1 MKHIWLPLV
10 LAPAL
15 LFAEEKAKCPIDS
28 MALRSPRE
36 AQVAVIHQLS
46 MASESLA
53 PSKRRAVAPPKSG
66 VTLPAVNFIDS
77 DLFAAM
83 NKDGIVPTTLA
94 GDEEFLRR
102 VSLDLTGQ
110 IPDATAVTAFVN
122 DTTPDK
128 RSKKVDE
135 LLASDAFN
143 DRWTM
148 WFGDLVQNV
157 QASASVRE
165 FPEGRN
171 AYYTFIHDSIKA
183 NKPYDQLVRDTLTG
197 TGDSFSNGPS
207 DYWVRQIQN
216 NGPIQDTYDN
226 LSAHSGEKFLGMQ
239 FLCLSCHNGLGHLD
253 LINNYLHSKTR
264 YDFWG
269 NAAFFARA
277 RAKRMT
283 GTDPN
288 APNAFSFDLSDNTT
302 GSYQLNTDSGNK
314 TPRTPVN
321 GQSTVNPAFMLTTE
335 APRQGEAYRTAYA
348 RILTANPQFARA
360 AVNYLWKEMF
370 GLGIVDPTNTF
381 DLNRLDPNNLP
392 SGWTLQPTNAQL
404 LNDLTSEFVKDGYN
418 LRAILKTMALSSS
431 YQLATAYTPGT
442 WNESWTTY
450 FPRHLAHRLMAEE
463 TLDAITKATS
473 VPVTFTVSGGLG
485 TVTSA
490 MKLPD
495 TLEGARNA
503 YGRFLDE
510 FGRGNRDD
518 VARTNDTSVAQ
529 ALSLMNDQTVVVNR
543 VHKNTAN
550 STVNKLIAQTTD
562 PGTIV
567 TQLYLA
573 TLSRRPTTSEMQK
586 GVAYLQSGT
595 LSQKTE
601 DLQWVLINSLEFQF
615 D

>member
-1 MKHIWLPLV
+1 MKYIWLPLA

-15 LFAEEKAKCPIDS
+15 LFAEEKAKCPIES

-36 AQVAVIHQLS
+36 AQVAVIHELS
-46 MASESLA
+46 MASEAVAS
-53 PSKRRAVAPPKSG
+53 SKRRAVAPPATGAIK
-66 VTLPAVNFIDS
+66 LPAVNFIDS

-94 GDEEFLRR
+94 GDEEFYRR

-110 IPDATAVTAFVN
+110 IPDAAAVTAFVN
-122 DTTPDK
+122 DGAPDK
-128 RSKKVDE
+128 RSKKIDE

-157 QASASVRE
+157 QASSSVRE
-165 FPEGRN
+165 FPQGRN
-171 AYYTFIHDSIKA
+171 AYYTYIHDSIKTG
-183 NKPYDQLVRDTLTG
+183 KPYDQMVRDVLTG
-197 TGDSFSNGPS
+197 TGDSFNNGAG

-269 NAAFFARA
+269 NAAFFSRTRA
-277 RAKRMT
+277 QRTVPDASM
-283 GTDPN
+283 PN
-288 APNAFSFDLSDNTT
+288 VFSFNITDNAT
-302 GSYQLNTDSGNK
+302 GSYQLNTTSGNK
-314 TPRTPVN
+314 TPRAPYN
-321 GQSTVNPAFMLTTE
+321 GQSTVNPAFMLTGE
-335 APRQGEAYRTAYA
+335 GPRQGEAYRTAYA
-348 RILTANPQFARA
+348 RVLTANPQFARA

-392 SGWTLQPTNAQL
+392 SSWTLQPTNAQL
-404 LNDLTSEFVKDGYN
+404 LNDLTNEFTKDGYS
-418 LRAILKTMALSSS
+418 LRMILRTMAVSSS

-442 WNESWTTY
+442 WNEAWTTY

-463 TLDAITKATS
+463 MLDAITKATS
-473 VPVTFTVSGGLG
+473 VPVTFNVNGLG
-485 TVTSA
+485 SVTAA

-495 TLEGARNA
+495 TTESRNNS

-518 VARTNDTSVAQ
+518 VGRTNDTSVAQ
-529 ALSLMNDQTVVVNR
+529 ALSLMNDGTVVVNR

-550 STVNKLIAQTTD
+550 STVNKLLAQSSD
-562 PGTIV
+562 AGTIV
-567 TQLYLA
+567 IQLYLT
-573 TLSRRPTTSEMQK
+573 TLCRRPTSSEWQQ
-586 GVAYLQSGT
+586 GVTYLQSGT

-601 DLQWVLINSLEFQF
+601 DLQWVLLNSLEFQF

>member
-1 MKHIWLPLV
+1 V

-46 MASESLA
+46 VASESVA

-66 VTLPAVNFIDS
+66 VTLAAVNFIDS

-110 IPDATAVTAFVN
+110 IPDAAAVTAFVN
-122 DTTPDK
+122 DATPDK
-128 RSKKVDE
+128 RSKKIDE
-135 LLASDAFN
+135 LLASDGFN

-165 FPEGRN
+165 FPQGRN

-183 NKPYDQLVRDTLTG
+183 NKPYDQMVRDTLTG
-197 TGDSFSNGPS
+197 TGDSFSNGAS

-239 FLCLSCHNGLGHLD
+239 LLCLSCHNGLAHLD
-253 LINNYLHSKTR
+253 LINNYLKTKTR

-269 NAAFFARA
+269 NAAFFAHT
-277 RAKRMT
+277 RAKRMN

-288 APNAFSFDLSDNTT
+288 TPNAFSFDLSDNTI

-321 GQSTVNPAFMLTTE
+321 GQSTVSPVFMLTTE

-404 LNDLTSEFVKDGYN
+404 LTDLTNEFIHDGYN

-431 YQLATAYTPGT
+431 YQLATAYTPGP

-450 FPRHLAHRLMAEE
+450 FPRHLAHRLLAEE

-529 ALSLMNDQTVVVNR
+529 ALSLMNDQTVVVSR

-550 STVNKLIAQTTD
+550 STVSKLIAQTTD
-562 PGTIV
+562 PTTIV
-567 TQLYLA
+567 TQLYLT
-573 TLSRRPTTSEMQK
+573 TLSRRPTTSESQK
-586 GVAYLQSGT
+586 GVTYLQSGT